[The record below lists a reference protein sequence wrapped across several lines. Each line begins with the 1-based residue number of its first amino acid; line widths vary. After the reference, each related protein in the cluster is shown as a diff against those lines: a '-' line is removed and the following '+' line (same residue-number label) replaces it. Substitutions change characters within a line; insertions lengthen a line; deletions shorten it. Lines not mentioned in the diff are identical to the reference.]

1 MKISTVTKR
10 ELIKNLIA
18 GKQVERC
25 GLWIGVPAKDTV
37 ERYCRESGFQ
47 TMDEIREY
55 LKDDVTWITPQYIA
69 STYKHPNGKEMRP
82 WKKENPFGLANGP
95 LSTVTSVEEIEAID
109 WPETKYLDF
118 TECLG
123 ILRGIGDQYRLSG
136 FWSPFFHDLT
146 YLLGTE
152 DLLIKMC
159 LYPEVVHAILD
170 KLCNFYLEAN
180 ELFYNESGDLMDGL
194 FFGNDFG
201 TQTDL
206 LMDPQQFEEFFLPWI
221 KRFSEQA
228 HLFGYQ
234 SVLHSCGSIHRIIN
248 QLADAGV
255 DCIHPI
261 QSQARNMDAE
271 TLANDFKG
279 RISFM
284 GGIDT
289 QQILPFGTPG
299 EIALE
304 VQRVKTLLG
313 PNIIIGPSHEV
324 LMSNVSYENAKAMA
338 HAVLN

>member
-1 MKISTVTKR
+1 
-10 ELIKNLIA
+10 
-18 GKQVERC
+18 
-25 GLWIGVPAKDTV
+25 
-37 ERYCRESGFQ
+37 
-47 TMDEIREY
+47 
-55 LKDDVTWITPQYIA
+55 
-69 STYKHPNGKEMRP
+69 
-82 WKKENPFGLANGP
+82 
-95 LSTVTSVEEIEAID
+95 
-109 WPETKYLDF
+109 
-118 TECLG
+118 
-123 ILRGIGDQYRLSG
+123 
-136 FWSPFFHDLT
+136 
-146 YLLGTE
+146 
-152 DLLIKMC
+152 